1 MAYHTKACW
10 QMSPTWE
17 QNPAVT
23 GLVLPPT
30 TILRNEYANST
41 GAKGERACILQAR
54 SPFELTKPV
63 DSITVK
69 FSEGNGQVI
78 NRSARGMLLLLPEE
92 VDQ

>member
-1 MAYHTKACW
+1 MNMPI
-10 QMSPTWE
+10 QQERRES
-17 QNPAVT
+17 
-23 GLVLPPT
+23 
-30 TILRNEYANST
+30 
-41 GAKGERACILQAR
+41 ERASCRLAC
-54 SPFELTKPV
+54 PYELTKPV

>member
-1 MAYHTKACW
+1 
-10 QMSPTWE
+10 MSPTWE

-54 SPFELTKPV
+54 VSLRV
-63 DSITVK
+63 D
-69 FSEGNGQVI
+69 EACGQHHGEVF
-78 NRSARGMLLLLPEE
+78 RGERAG
-92 VDQ
+92 DQ